1 MSRKEFVHLHLHSD
15 FSLLDGAI
23 QHDALAEHAS
33 KLGFSAMAA
42 TDHGNMF
49 GAMSFYN
56 SMKKHNVRPIIGMEA
71 YVARGSMHE
80 RGTNTEGEKGTN
92 HLILLA
98 KNQTGYENLVIL
110 TSLAYTKGYYYKPRM
125 DKELLSK
132 HSEGLVALSA
142 CMSGVPASLILR
154 DKMDRAVCEVGEYQE
169 IFGKG
174 NYFLE
179 LQCHDGFEEQQ
190 SRVNAGLTEIAR
202 KLDVPLVVTNDAHFL
217 TRDDFRAHQALLCLQ
232 TGKTIDQA
240 TMHYSPTHYVRSAEE
255 MWHLFENQNVEAL
268 RNTMKIAEMCQFGF
282 PKAKMHLPEYPVPEG
297 FTIDSYFE
305 KVAREGLESRLHELA
320 PLHARGELKYSVE
333 QYRARLDHEIATI
346 KKMGFCG
353 YFLIVWD
360 FIRYARDNGIPVG
373 PGRGSAAGAIV
384 AYAMRITDID
394 PLQFELL
401 FERFLNPERVSMPD
415 IDVDFCVRGRGQVID
430 YVGNFYGRENVS
442 QIVTFGTMASRAAIK
457 DVGRVLDIPYAEVEK
472 IAKMIPPPQRG
483 RNVPIGEALKT
494 VPELKTAYE
503 KDTRI
508 REMLNLAQRLEGCS
522 RHSSIH
528 AAGVVISPRPVY
540 ELVPVFKTKAKDKER
555 GEIDVLATQYN
566 MNDLEKAGMLKMDF
580 LGLTTLTIINDCLE
594 NIQREQGQAPNLN
607 EIPLDDP
614 AALRLFADGETEAIF
629 QFEGDGIKEITRR
642 LKPESLED
650 IIALNALYRPG
661 PLDSGMVDDYIER
674 RHGRK
679 KVRYDFPELKDI
691 LGNTFGV
698 CVAGDTLVLDAHSG
712 KRVRID
718 ELESQI
724 GTFYVQ
730 GVDQNLNSQIGQVT
744 HFFDNGLREVV
755 ELKLRNGSSVKVTQD
770 HQVLTETGW
779 RQVKDLQVNDFIAT
793 PRRLTV
799 ANEQDYNRQK
809 LRVLAYLIADGS
821 LSSAACCDF
830 VSKDEALLQEFQECV
845 QAFERIETRTLQ
857 QLRGVTR
864 VGVVGTQKKY
874 YHEPN
879 DVLAYLRDLGLK
891 YRTGGCRSDQ
901 KFVPDFVFGLNSE
914 CIGFFLASLWDCD
927 GHLGPKLYH
936 YKTISHQL
944 ALDVQTLLLRL
955 GIHSVIYESVY
966 EAEKRKT
973 EPTTA
978 YQVTVYNLHLFR
990 ELVGPFLVSK
1000 SFPPAP
1006 SISYESRD
1014 SVSRQIFLTELE
1026 QTWSKSWKSLE
1037 REYDFSVQHLRPK
1050 KRAIPRISISAIC
1063 SVIDPLNLA
1072 QTQTN
1077 LKIRWEE
1084 IVSIQPAGTERVYD
1098 ITVEGI
1104 HNFVG
1109 NNIVLHNC
1117 TYQEQIMAIFQKLAG
1132 YSLGEADLVRRAM
1145 GKKKREELDAHK
1157 AKFFQQAEDRGHDRG
1172 KLEKLWQSLEG
1183 FADYAFNKC
1192 LAGDAPIVDADTGQ
1206 IVTISEIAEGTVSTS
1221 RTFSFDGSQIITN
1234 EIIEAFPTG
1243 EKEVVELE
1251 LENGRTLR
1259 CTLDHK
1265 FFTDQGYLPLK
1276 DIIEQN
1282 LEIYFS
1288 EEVEA
1293 FTASSLEAPGQYPQ
1307 NRVTIRLK
1315 KMKLVRVNPSGT
1327 EKTYNMTM
1335 REPHHNYFT
1344 NGILTANSHSACYG
1358 VLAYQTAYLK
1368 AYYPAHFWAA
1378 VLSNEL
1384 NNTDKVAKYIER
1396 ARAQGIEILPPDV
1409 NLSYH
1414 GFTSTEKTIRFGLM
1428 AIKGIGEAAVDAIV
1442 EARKDGP
1449 FTSIYDL
1456 AKRVDSRALN
1466 RRVLESLIKSG
1477 GLDEHPGTRAQK
1489 FAAIESVMESGARA
1503 QRDAQSGQVSLFGM
1517 LEAEMEADADATLPD
1532 VPPWSQQEQL
1542 AGEKA
1547 TLGFYI
1553 TGHPLASYRELL
1565 GTFSNV
1571 SYETLNKCQPN
1582 QTIKMGG
1589 MVVGYVVKNTK
1600 KGDRF
1605 CVFSLEDELGSI
1617 EVIAWPETFKR
1628 ISGKISDT
1636 QAVLVTGRIEFT
1648 DDGPS
1653 KIIADDVEPLAGLRE
1668 RSASLLTFYFRSG
1681 SITAEKV
1688 DQLRSLFDRH
1698 RGDCQISFEVQLPTG
1713 DIACVRPNQFVR
1725 VKSSPELVQAVQN
1738 LCAGCE
1744 VRMS

>member
-56 SMKKHNVRPIIGMEA
+56 SMKKQNVRPIIGMEA

-80 RGTNTEGEKGTN
+80 RGANTEGEKGTN

-333 QYRARLDHEIATI
+333 QYRTRLDHEIATI

-594 NIQREQGQAPNLN
+594 NIKREHGQSPNLN

-642 LKPESLED
+642 LKPDGLGD
-650 IIALNALYRPG
+650 IVALNALYRPG
-661 PLDSGMVDDYIER
+661 PLDSGMVDDYIDR

-679 KVRYDFPELKDI
+679 KITYDFKDLKDV
-691 LGNTFGV
+691 LQSTYGV
-698 CVAGDTLVLDAHSG
+698 
-712 KRVRID
+712 
-718 ELESQI
+718 
-724 GTFYVQ
+724 
-730 GVDQNLNSQIGQVT
+730 
-744 HFFDNGLREVV
+744 
-755 ELKLRNGSSVKVTQD
+755 
-770 HQVLTETGW
+770 
-779 RQVKDLQVNDFIAT
+779 
-793 PRRLTV
+793 P
-799 ANEQDYNRQK
+799 
-809 LRVLAYLIADGS
+809 
-821 LSSAACCDF
+821 
-830 VSKDEALLQEFQECV
+830 
-845 QAFERIETRTLQ
+845 
-857 QLRGVTR
+857 
-864 VGVVGTQKKY
+864 
-874 YHEPN
+874 
-879 DVLAYLRDLGLK
+879 
-891 YRTGGCRSDQ
+891 
-901 KFVPDFVFGLNSE
+901 
-914 CIGFFLASLWDCD
+914 
-927 GHLGPKLYH
+927 
-936 YKTISHQL
+936 
-944 ALDVQTLLLRL
+944 
-955 GIHSVIYESVY
+955 
-966 EAEKRKT
+966 
-973 EPTTA
+973 
-978 YQVTVYNLHLFR
+978 
-990 ELVGPFLVSK
+990 
-1000 SFPPAP
+1000 
-1006 SISYESRD
+1006 
-1014 SVSRQIFLTELE
+1014 IF
-1026 QTWSKSWKSLE
+1026 
-1037 REYDFSVQHLRPK
+1037 
-1050 KRAIPRISISAIC
+1050 
-1063 SVIDPLNLA
+1063 
-1072 QTQTN
+1072 
-1077 LKIRWEE
+1077 
-1084 IVSIQPAGTERVYD
+1084 
-1098 ITVEGI
+1098 
-1104 HNFVG
+1104 
-1109 NNIVLHNC
+1109 
-1117 TYQEQIMAIFQKLAG
+1117 QEQIMAIFQKLAG

-1192 LAGDAPIVDADTGQ
+1192 LVGDSPMVDADTGQ
-1206 IVTISEIAEGTVSTS
+1206 VVTIAQIAAREVPTS
-1221 RTFSFDGSQIITN
+1221 HTFSFDGHQIIVN
-1234 EIIEAFPTG
+1234 EIIEAFETG

-1259 CTLDHK
+1259 CTPDHK
-1265 FFTDQGYLPLK
+1265 FFTDQGYLPLH
-1276 DIIEQN
+1276 DILDKN
-1282 LEIYFS
+1282 LEVYFS

-1315 KMKLVRVNPSGT
+1315 KMKLVRVDPSGT

-1335 REPHHNYFT
+1335 RGPHHNYFT

-1428 AIKGIGEAAVDAIV
+1428 AIKGIGESAVDAIV

-1489 FAAIESVMESGARA
+1489 FAAIESVLESGARA

-1532 VPPWSQQEQL
+1532 VPSWSQQEQL

-1725 VKSSPELVQAVQN
+1725 VKSSPELLHAVQN

-1744 VRMS
+1744 VRIS